1 MMHMWL
7 FARQSSQ
14 KIDCSKSSLPGSIG
28 TGSVC
33 QDYLYDAC
41 ALVYLDLGDI
51 QMAFEEHEQL
61 TGQNETF
68 LCLFVANC
76 CLLGVP
82 SQTNHKVWVE
92 SGALKLSM

>member
-41 ALVYLDLGDI
+41 DLVYLDLGDI

-61 TGQNETF
+61 TGQNKKDLAF
-68 LCLFVANC
+68 Q
-76 CLLGVP
+76 LLDKIQLQIRQA
-82 SQTNHKVWVE
+82 S
-92 SGALKLSM
+92 